1 MGTVTTHLA
10 SQARSIFD
18 DLGYTVSDDGEE
30 IRAERKW
37 RVVQVTPMP
46 EPTDAPTSG
55 EYRCFVTRAGQCHDL
70 RRRLER
76 QNVAYDW
83 AIISVDDRG
92 DYEVCDATTLP

>member
-18 DLGYTVSDDGEE
+18 DLGYTVSEDGGE

-46 EPTDAPTSG
+46 EPTDAPASG
-55 EYRCFVTRAGQCHDL
+55 EFRCFVTRSGQCNDL
-70 RRRLER
+70 KRRLDS
-76 QNVAYDW
+76 QNVCYEW
-83 AIISVDDRG
+83 AIISVEDDG
-92 DYEVCDATTLP
+92 SYEVCDATTLE

>member
-18 DLGYTVSDDGEE
+18 DLGYTVSDEGGE

-55 EYRCFVTRAGQCHDL
+55 EFRCFVTRAGNCTDL
-70 RRRLER
+70 KQRLAR
-76 QNVAYDW
+76 QNVCYEW
-83 AIISVDDRG
+83 AIISVEDDG
-92 DYEVCDATTLP
+92 SYEVCDATTLA

>member
-37 RVVQVTPMP
+37 RVVQVTPMS
-46 EPTDAPTSG
+46 EPKDAPTTG
-55 EYRCFVTRAGQCHDL
+55 KYRCFVTRSGNCNDL
-70 RRRLER
+70 RSRLDR
-76 QNVAYDW
+76 QNVGYEW
-83 AIISVDDRG
+83 AIISVDEDG
-92 DYEVCDATTLP
+92 DYEVCDATTIP